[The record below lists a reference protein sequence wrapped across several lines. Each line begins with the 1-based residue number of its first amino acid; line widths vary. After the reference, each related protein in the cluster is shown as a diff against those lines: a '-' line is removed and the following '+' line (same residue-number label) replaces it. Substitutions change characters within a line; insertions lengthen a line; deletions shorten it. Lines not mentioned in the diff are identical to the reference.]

1 MCYGAIVAL
10 SASVLSAAM
19 RAALLA
25 NVASKA
31 QDNAALTA
39 MCDSIAQTVIAHFTT
54 NAIVLPLLLV
64 APPGGGPVTGTG
76 VVT

>member
-1 MCYGAIVAL
+1 MAL

-19 RAALLA
+19 RSALLA
-25 NVASKA
+25 NPDTQALPN
-31 QDNAALTA
+31 DALTA
-39 MCDSIAQTVIAHFTT
+39 VCDAIAQAVVSHITAS
-54 NAIVLPLLLV
+54 AIVLPLLMV